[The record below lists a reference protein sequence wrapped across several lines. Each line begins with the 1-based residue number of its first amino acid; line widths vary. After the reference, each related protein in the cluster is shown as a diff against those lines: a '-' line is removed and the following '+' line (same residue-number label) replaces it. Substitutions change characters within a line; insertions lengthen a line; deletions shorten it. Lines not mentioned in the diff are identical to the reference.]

1 MNMSSVK
8 DQLLH
13 NFKGSK
19 DYRHAFVEEKV
30 RTGLAVQMKAIRE
43 QRELTQPALA
53 QLMDKT
59 QPWVSRLE
67 DPNQP
72 PPTIPS
78 LLQVAEAFDVDLNI
92 SFGPFSELLDRLDEM
107 TPESFRVPT
116 FEEELSKLER
126 EPVELTE
133 KEALRLR
140 ELALA
145 SASVTNIKDY
155 RSEKEREQPASA
167 DSAIGKQR
175 TTENQPI
182 SDPLKPLGQIRIILE
197 STNGNRQGHR
207 SQSSAAL

>member
-78 LLQVAEAFDVDLNI
+78 LLQVAEAFDVDLHI
-92 SFGPFSELLDRLDEM
+92 SFGPFSELLDRLDEI
-107 TPESFRVPT
+107 TPESFRVPA
-116 FEEELSKLER
+116 FEEELSELEK
-126 EPVELTE
+126 EPVALTA
-133 KEALRLR
+133 KEAFRLG
-140 ELALA
+140 ELP
-145 SASVTNIKDY
+145 SVTNIKDY
-155 RSEKEREQPASA
+155 RSEKEREQTASA
-167 DSAIGKQR
+167 DSAIGTQR
-175 TTENQPI
+175 TTENQLI
-182 SDPLKPLGQIRIILE
+182 SDPSKRLGPIWKILE